1 MKLAGRPVATAAAV
15 RLPEHA
21 RGLGAMRGLLV
32 GWGLVTIAFSLL
44 TFILPRDFEGI
55 GRLAALGSGIP
66 WCLFALSMSR
76 NALRLCG
83 PIVGVFVLQMW
94 SVFTTVH
101 AWIALGRPAT
111 VQRPETYLL
120 EAVIPFFLASALVYI
135 EPRARNWVLGIVV
148 GAFSLSCLVGLLQ
161 FARFGP
167 ALSLS
172 HLYTYKSIDYWDGTP
187 GVRAVGLTWHPR
199 ALAFQALVCLAIFM
213 GRVLASP
220 GVVAPR
226 REASRGLEVVLLFAY
241 SAAVL
246 ATQARMSYFVLA
258 ACWAVFLVLL
268 MRRNP
273 KLTGALVLVGVVA
286 LGAAVAVAPKRFGY
300 ALQSQST
307 GKDASYQYRVDNAW
321 SQLDP
326 ILDQHALTGIG
337 PDQVMMF
344 GTEPLVVD
352 RWGGR
357 ALMES
362 GYRLFLAMY
371 GIPGLALACGI
382 LLWALAGAVQTL
394 RLSATGADR
403 RVAAFAA
410 LAALLYIAFNLYS
423 SNLVD
428 EVMPVPFAF
437 LLGGLLMRDYSDE
450 RRVRAEAIG
459 MREAAAA

>member
-1 MKLAGRPVATAAAV
+1 
-15 RLPEHA
+15 
-21 RGLGAMRGLLV
+21 MRGLLV
-32 GWGLVTIAFSLL
+32 GWGLVTVAFHLL

-55 GRLAALGSGIP
+55 GRIATLGSGIP
-66 WCLFALSMSR
+66 WCLFAFSMSR
-76 NALRLCG
+76 SALRLCA

-101 AWIALGRPAT
+101 AWIVLGRPST
-111 VQRPETYLL
+111 VQRPEMYLL

-135 EPRARNWVLGIVV
+135 EPQARKWVLGMVV
-148 GAFSLSCLVGLLQ
+148 AAFSLSCLVGLLQ

-167 ALSLS
+167 AISLS
-172 HLYTYKSIDYWDGTP
+172 HLYTYKSIDFWDGTP

-199 ALAFQALVCLAIFM
+199 ALAFQALVCLAVFM
-213 GRVLASP
+213 GRLLEGQARK
-220 GVVAPR
+220 GEVA
-226 REASRGLEVVLLFAY
+226 LLFAY

-246 ATQARMSYFVLA
+246 ATQARMAYFVFA
-258 ACWAVFLVLL
+258 ACWLVFLVLL
-268 MRRNP
+268 FRRNP
-273 KLTGALVLVGVVA
+273 KLAGGLVLAGMIA
-286 LGAAVAVAPKRFGY
+286 LAAAVAVAPKRFGY

-326 ILDQHALTGIG
+326 ILEQHALTGIG

-371 GIPGLALACGI
+371 GIPGLVLVVAVLLLAFGSVFQVMRRPAPG
-382 LLWALAGAVQTL
+382 W
-394 RLSATGADR
+394 DR
-403 RVAAFAA
+403 RMAAMVV
-410 LAALLYIAFNLYS
+410 LAALLYVAFNFYS

-428 EVMPVPFAF
+428 EVMPLPFTF
-437 LLGGLLMRDYSDE
+437 LLGGLLMRDAADE
-450 RRVRAEAIG
+450 RVARARSIG
-459 MREAAAA
+459 VREAAAA